1 MYCDILNWSFPSQ
14 SDFKFVF
21 SLLKTDSGAMINQKE
36 RNLEMTSIFSKC
48 SGPIH
53 ESNYREAMLCYVLF
67 VFGRLVFS
75 K

>member
-1 MYCDILNWSFPSQ
+1 
-14 SDFKFVF
+14 
-21 SLLKTDSGAMINQKE
+21 MINQKE

-53 ESNYREAMLCYVLF
+53 ESNYREAMLGYVLF